1 MKYEY
6 MVIAMTITA
15 IAPTDSITYYQVIY
29 ICLKVVENKCMI
41 INISKRIAISNRQ
54 KTNEKLQL

>member
-15 IAPTDSITYYQVIY
+15 IAPTDSITYYQVLY
-29 ICLKVVENKCMI
+29 ICLKVVENNCKYDY
-41 INISKRIAISNRQ
+41 
-54 KTNEKLQL
+54 